1 MPDLTTCTLCG
12 TTTAPGGPEGAQGR
26 AFSSVLGRN
35 RTRVAQK
42 TLLVADDD
50 ASIRSLLE
58 QLLSEEGFTVLEAST
73 GTEVVDKVKESSPD
87 LVIMDVRM
95 PELDGIEA
103 LSRLKAS
110 NPKTAVLI
118 MTAFGSSNAAIR
130 AMELGAFDYI
140 TKPFELEKISHTVKR
155 VLDYQDLTQEV
166 EVLRDEIST
175 LVQTERIVG
184 NSPAMQEVY
193 KTIGKVAKADAT
205 VLITGESGTGK
216 ELVAEALH
224 FNSNRRSGPLVKV
237 SCAALPETLLE
248 AELFG
253 HEKGSFTGA
262 MTQRRGRFEMA
273 DKGTIFLDEIGEMT
287 VPTQTKLLRVLQER
301 KIERIGSNVPIK
313 VDIRI
318 IVATNK
324 DLQRQVEQSKF
335 RDDLYY
341 RLNVINIH
349 MPPLRDRKEDIP
361 SLVEHFLAKHRYSA
375 TAQPAAI
382 SEEAIR
388 RLMEYNWPGNVRE
401 LENVIERAVV
411 LSRGQIIT
419 SRELPFGDH
428 EAGEGDE
435 GEAGVDVKAD
445 SSFFKKSV
453 AQFEKDLIMKALR
466 DANGNR
472 SKAAEM
478 LGIYR
483 RLLYAKIKEYGLEGY
498 PPKGR

>member
-1 MPDLTTCTLCG
+1 
-12 TTTAPGGPEGAQGR
+12 
-26 AFSSVLGRN
+26 
-35 RTRVAQK
+35 VAQK

-50 ASIRSLLE
+50 ASIRSLLK
-58 QLLSEEGFTVLEAST
+58 QLLSDEGFNVLEAST
-73 GTEVVDKVKESSPD
+73 GIEVVDKVKESSPD

-103 LSRLKAS
+103 LARLKS
-110 NPKTAVLI
+110 TNPKTAVLI

-140 TKPFELEKISHTVKR
+140 TKPFELDKISHSVKR
-155 VLDYQDLTQEV
+155 VLDYQDLTAEV
-166 EVLRDEIST
+166 EVLRDEISS

-224 FNSNRRSGPLVKV
+224 FNSNRRSGPMVKV

-301 KIERIGSNVPIK
+301 KIERIGSNLPIK

-324 DLQRQVEQSKF
+324 DLQKQVEQSKF

-349 MPPLRDRKEDIP
+349 MPPLRDRKEDIA

-428 EAGEGDE
+428 EAGEGEE
-435 GEAGVDVKAD
+435 GEGDADAKGD

>member
-1 MPDLTTCTLCG
+1 M
-12 TTTAPGGPEGAQGR
+12 
-26 AFSSVLGRN
+26 
-35 RTRVAQK
+35 AQK

-50 ASIRSLLE
+50 ASIRSLLK

-73 GTEVVDKVKESSPD
+73 GIEVVDMVKESSPD

-103 LSRLKAS
+103 LSRVKAT

-140 TKPFELEKISHTVKR
+140 TKPFELDKISHTVKR
-155 VLDYQDLTQEV
+155 VLDYQDLIQEV
-166 EVLRDEIST
+166 EVLRDEISS

-287 VPTQTKLLRVLQER
+287 VATQTKLLRVLQER
-301 KIERIGSNVPIK
+301 KIERIGSNLPIK

-324 DLQRQVEQSKF
+324 DLQKQVEQQKF

-428 EAGEGDE
+428 EAGDGDE
-435 GEAGVDVKAD
+435 GEREGDAKGD

>member
-1 MPDLTTCTLCG
+1 M
-12 TTTAPGGPEGAQGR
+12 AQ
-26 AFSSVLGRN
+26 
-35 RTRVAQK
+35 RTI
-42 TLLVADDD
+42 LVADDD
-50 ASIRSLLE
+50 ASIRSLLK
-58 QLLSEEGFTVLEAST
+58 QLLTDQGYAVLEAAT
-73 GTEVVDKVKESSPD
+73 GSEVVEQVKGSTPD

-103 LSRLKAS
+103 LQKVKIAS
-110 NPKTAVLI
+110 PNTAVLI
-118 MTAFGSSNAAIR
+118 MTAFGTSNAAIK

-140 TKPFELEKISHTVKR
+140 TKPFELEKISHTIKR
-155 VLDYQDLTQEV
+155 AFEYQDLTQEV
-166 EVLRDEIST
+166 EVLRDEISS

-184 NSPAMQEVY
+184 NSPPMQEVY
-193 KTIGKVAKADAT
+193 KTVGKVAKSDAT

-224 FNSNRRSGPLVKV
+224 YNSNRRSGPIVKV

-273 DKGTIFLDEIGEMT
+273 DKGTIFLDEIGEMSL
-287 VPTQTKLLRVLQER
+287 PMQTKLLRVLQER
-301 KIERIGSNVPIK
+301 KIERVGSSLGIK

-318 IVATNK
+318 ICATNK
-324 DLQRQVEQSKF
+324 DLQRQVEQQKF
-335 RDDLYY
+335 RDDLFY

-361 SLVEHFLAKHRYSA
+361 ALVEHFLAKHRYSA

-382 SEEAIR
+382 SEEALK
-388 RLMEYNWPGNVRE
+388 RLMEYDWPGNVRE
-401 LENVIERAVV
+401 LENVVERAVV

-428 EAGEGDE
+428 EGDHEEEE
-435 GEAGVDVKAD
+435 GEDVSTEK
-445 SSFFKKSV
+445 SFFKKSV
-453 AQFEKDLIMKALR
+453 SQFEKDLIMKALR

-483 RLLYAKIKEYGLEGY
+483 RLLYAKIKEYGLEGF
-498 PPKGR
+498 PPKGRPA

>member
-1 MPDLTTCTLCG
+1 MP
-12 TTTAPGGPEGAQGR
+12 
-26 AFSSVLGRN
+26 
-35 RTRVAQK
+35 QK
-42 TLLVADDD
+42 TILVADDD
-50 ASIRSLLE
+50 SSIRSLLR
-58 QLLSEEGFTVLEAST
+58 QLLQDEGYAVQEAAT
-73 GTEVVDKVKESSPD
+73 GIEVVDKVKEGSPD

-103 LSRLKAS
+103 LSRVKGAS
-110 NPKTAVLI
+110 PKTAVLI

-130 AMELGAFDYI
+130 AMELGAFDYV
-140 TKPFELEKISHTVKR
+140 TKPFELDKINHTVGK
-155 VLDYQDLTQEV
+155 VFEYQDLAQEV
-166 EVLRDEIST
+166 EVLRGEISS

-224 FNSNRRSGPLVKV
+224 YNSSRRAGPLVKV

-262 MTQRRGRFEMA
+262 LTQRRGRFELA
-273 DKGTIFLDEIGEMT
+273 DKGTIFLDEIGEMSLQ
-287 VPTQTKLLRVLQER
+287 TQTKLLRVLQDR
-301 KIERIGSNVPIK
+301 KIERLGSSLPLK
-313 VDIRI
+313 VDIRVI
-318 IVATNK
+318 CATNK
-324 DLQRQVEQSKF
+324 DLQKQVEVTKF
-335 RDDLYY
+335 RDDLFY

-361 SLVEHFLAKHRYSA
+361 ALVEHFLAKHRYSA

-382 SEEAIR
+382 SEEALR
-388 RLMEYNWPGNVRE
+388 RLMEYDWPGNVRE

-428 EAGEGDE
+428 EGDREEEGDE
-435 GEAGVDVKAD
+435 VPSER
-445 SSFFKKSV
+445 SFFKKSV

-483 RLLYAKIKEYGLEGY
+483 RLLYAKIKEYGLEGF
-498 PPKGR
+498 PAKAR

>member
-1 MPDLTTCTLCG
+1 
-12 TTTAPGGPEGAQGR
+12 
-26 AFSSVLGRN
+26 
-35 RTRVAQK
+35 
-42 TLLVADDD
+42 
-50 ASIRSLLE
+50 
-58 QLLSEEGFTVLEAST
+58 
-73 GTEVVDKVKESSPD
+73 
-87 LVIMDVRM
+87 
-95 PELDGIEA
+95 
-103 LSRLKAS
+103 
-110 NPKTAVLI
+110 
-118 MTAFGSSNAAIR
+118 
-130 AMELGAFDYI
+130 
-140 TKPFELEKISHTVKR
+140 
-155 VLDYQDLTQEV
+155 
-166 EVLRDEIST
+166 
-175 LVQTERIVG
+175 
-184 NSPAMQEVY
+184 
-193 KTIGKVAKADAT
+193 

-224 FNSNRRSGPLVKV
+224 YNSNRRSGPIVKV

-273 DKGTIFLDEIGEMT
+273 DKGTIFLDEIGEMSL
-287 VPTQTKLLRVLQER
+287 PMQTKLLRVLQER
-301 KIERIGSNVPIK
+301 KIERVGSSLPIK

-318 IVATNK
+318 ICATNK
-324 DLQRQVEQSKF
+324 DLQRQVEQQKF
-335 RDDLYY
+335 RDDLFY

-361 SLVEHFLAKHRYSA
+361 ALVEHFLAKHRYSA

-382 SEEAIR
+382 SEEALK
-388 RLMEYNWPGNVRE
+388 RLMEYDWPGNVRE
-401 LENVIERAVV
+401 LENVVERAVV

-428 EAGEGDE
+428 EGDGHEEEGGDE
-435 GEAGVDVKAD
+435 VSVEK
-445 SSFFKKSV
+445 SFFKKSV

-466 DANGNR
+466 DATGNR

-498 PPKGR
+498 PPKGRPA

>member
-1 MPDLTTCTLCG
+1 
-12 TTTAPGGPEGAQGR
+12 
-26 AFSSVLGRN
+26 
-35 RTRVAQK
+35 
-42 TLLVADDD
+42 VADDD
-50 ASIRSLLE
+50 ASIRSLLK
-58 QLLSEEGFTVLEAST
+58 QLLSDEGYGVAEAAT
-73 GTEVVDKVKESSPD
+73 GTEVVEKVKDVNPD

-103 LSRLKAS
+103 LSKLKATS
-110 NPKTAVLI
+110 PKTSVLI
-118 MTAFGSSNAAIR
+118 MTAFGTSNHAIR

-140 TKPFELEKISHTVKR
+140 TKPFELDKIALAVKR
-155 VLDYQDLTQEV
+155 VLEYRDLTSEV
-166 EVLRDEIST
+166 QVLRDEISS

-262 MTQRRGRFEMA
+262 QAQRRGRFELA
-273 DKGTIFLDEIGEMT
+273 DKGTIFLDEIAEMSLAM
-287 VPTQTKLLRVLQER
+287 QTKLLRVLQDR
-301 KIERIGSNVPIK
+301 KIERVGSSLPIK

-318 IVATNK
+318 VCATNK
-324 DLQRQVEQSKF
+324 DLQKQVEQNKF
-335 RDDLYY
+335 RDDLFY
-341 RLNVINIH
+341 RLNVINIK
-349 MPPLRDRKEDIP
+349 MPPLRERKEDIP
-361 SLVEHFLAKHRYSA
+361 ALVEHFLAKHRYSA

-382 SEEAIR
+382 SEEALK
-388 RLMEYNWPGNVRE
+388 RLMEYDWPGNVRE
-401 LENVIERAVV
+401 LENVVERAVV

-428 EAGEGDE
+428 EADEHEGEGE
-435 GEAGVDVKAD
+435 SDVSAEK
-445 SSFFKKSV
+445 SFFKKSV
-453 AQFEKDLIMKALR
+453 SQFEKDLIMKALR

-498 PPKGR
+498 PPKGRAA

>member
-1 MPDLTTCTLCG
+1 M
-12 TTTAPGGPEGAQGR
+12 AP
-26 AFSSVLGRN
+26 
-35 RTRVAQK
+35 K
-42 TLLVADDD
+42 TILVADDD
-50 ASIRSLLE
+50 ASIRSLLK
-58 QLLSEEGFTVLEAST
+58 QLLSEEGFGVLEAST
-73 GTEVVDKVKESSPD
+73 GIEVVDKVKESSPD

-103 LSRLKAS
+103 LARLKS
-110 NPKTAVLI
+110 TNPKTAVLI

-140 TKPFELEKISHTVKR
+140 TKPFELDKISHSVKR
-155 VLDYQDLTQEV
+155 VLAYQDLTQEV
-166 EVLRDEIST
+166 EVLRDEISS

-193 KTIGKVAKADAT
+193 KTVGKVAKADAT

-224 FNSNRRSGPLVKV
+224 FNSNRRSGPMVKV

-273 DKGTIFLDEIGEMT
+273 DKGTIFLDEIGEMSM
-287 VPTQTKLLRVLQER
+287 PTQTKLLRVLQER
-301 KIERIGSNVPIK
+301 KIERIGSSLPLK

-324 DLQRQVEQSKF
+324 DLQKQVEQNKF

-411 LSRGQIIT
+411 LSRGQVIT
-419 SRELPFGDH
+419 SRELPFGEH
-428 EAGEGDE
+428 EAGEGEESEARADE
-435 GEAGVDVKAD
+435 SKAD
-445 SSFFKKSV
+445 TSFFKKSV

-466 DANGNR
+466 DATGNR
-472 SKAAEM
+472 SRAAEM

>member
-1 MPDLTTCTLCG
+1 M
-12 TTTAPGGPEGAQGR
+12 
-26 AFSSVLGRN
+26 
-35 RTRVAQK
+35 AQK
-42 TLLVADDD
+42 TILVADDD
-50 ASIRSLLE
+50 ASIRSLLK
-58 QLLSEEGFTVLEAST
+58 QLLADEGFAVLEAST
-73 GTEVVDKVKESSPD
+73 GVEVVDKVKEASPD

-103 LSRLKAS
+103 LSRVKAT

-140 TKPFELEKISHTVKR
+140 TKPFELDKISHSVKR

-224 FNSNRRSGPLVKV
+224 FNSNRRSGPMVKV

-262 MTQRRGRFEMA
+262 LTQRRGRFEMA

-301 KIERIGSNVPIK
+301 KIERIGSSLPIK

-324 DLQRQVEQSKF
+324 DLQKQVEQNRF

-428 EAGEGDE
+428 EAGEGEE
-435 GEAGVDVKAD
+435 GETADDAKAD

>member
-1 MPDLTTCTLCG
+1 
-12 TTTAPGGPEGAQGR
+12 
-26 AFSSVLGRN
+26 
-35 RTRVAQK
+35 VAQR
-42 TLLVADDD
+42 TILVADDD
-50 ASIRSLLE
+50 ASIRSLLK
-58 QLLSEEGFTVLEAST
+58 QLLSDEGYSVVEATT
-73 GTEVVDKVKESSPD
+73 GTEVVEKVKETNPD

-103 LSRLKAS
+103 LSKLKAS
-110 NPKTAVLI
+110 SPKTSVLI
-118 MTAFGSSNAAIR
+118 MTAFGSSNNAIR

-140 TKPFELEKISHTVKR
+140 TKPFELDKISHTVKR
-155 VLDYQDLTQEV
+155 VIEYRDLTSEV
-166 EVLRDEIST
+166 QVLRDEISS

-193 KTIGKVAKADAT
+193 KTVGKVAKADAT

-224 FNSNRRSGPLVKV
+224 YNSNRRSGPIVKV

-273 DKGTIFLDEIGEMT
+273 DKGSIFLDEIGEMSL
-287 VPTQTKLLRVLQER
+287 PMQTKLLRVLQER
-301 KIERIGSNVPIK
+301 KIERVGSSLPIK

-318 IVATNK
+318 ICATNK
-324 DLQRQVEQSKF
+324 DLQRQVEQQKF
-335 RDDLYY
+335 RDDLFY

-361 SLVEHFLAKHRYSA
+361 ALVEHFLAKHRYSA

-382 SEEAIR
+382 SEEALK
-388 RLMEYNWPGNVRE
+388 RLMEYDWPGNVRE
-401 LENVIERAVV
+401 LENVVERAVV

-428 EAGEGDE
+428 EADGHEEEGGDE
-435 GEAGVDVKAD
+435 ASVEK
-445 SSFFKKSV
+445 SFFKKSV

-498 PPKGR
+498 PPKGRAA